1 MSEAAGQ
8 ITMFEMLGET
18 ATPKIP
24 FEEQKEGRKGW
35 IIDISGIFLIKNGFK
50 ENMIG
55 VQTHAVQFVR
65 DSEKDQYGRIKQF
78 ATLIKP
84 REGGWYGP
92 CKEVYA
98 ARPTWEECVAYA
110 RSRYTMPEKVVY
122 YEKDGDDKSIWEYE
136 DGNKKL

>member
-8 ITMFEMLGET
+8 ITMFEMLGDT

-24 FEEQKEGRKGW
+24 FEEQKKGRKGW
-35 IIDISGIFLIKNGFK
+35 VIEISAILLTKNGFR
-50 ENMIG
+50 ENMIA
-55 VQTHAVQFVR
+55 VRTHAVQFVR
-65 DSEKDQYGRIKQF
+65 DSEKDKYGRIKQF
-78 ATLIKP
+78 VEKIKP
-84 REGGWYGP
+84 KDGGWYGP
-92 CKEVYA
+92 CYEVYA

-122 YEKDGDDKSIWEYE
+122 YEKDGDYKSIWEYE